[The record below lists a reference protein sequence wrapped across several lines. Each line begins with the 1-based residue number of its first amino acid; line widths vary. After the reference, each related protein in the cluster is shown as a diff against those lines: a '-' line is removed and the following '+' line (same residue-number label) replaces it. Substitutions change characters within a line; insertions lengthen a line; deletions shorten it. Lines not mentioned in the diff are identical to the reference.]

1 MFRRVGDSNA
11 GPREPADDKLVRGV
25 DFDGLV
31 VPEWAV
37 GTRRVFPWQ
46 HSAFAS
52 RGLDM
57 DGLVRRERRKQNS
70 KPTPLTVVGSDMS
83 KPVIYLVMGSFRKKE
98 NAEKLGA
105 EHTGIGTAVS
115 KVVSDGRT
123 MYRLLAGPIEK
134 ASLTSVR
141 FNLAKAGIRNSWAI
155 RLCRGSFTI
164 PPCKPVVQQAALP

>member
-1 MFRRVGDSNA
+1 
-11 GPREPADDKLVRGV
+11 
-25 DFDGLV
+25 
-31 VPEWAV
+31 
-37 GTRRVFPWQ
+37 
-46 HSAFAS
+46 
-52 RGLDM
+52 M

-134 ASLTSVR
+134 ASLTRR
-141 FNLAKAGIRNSWAI
+141 FNLAKAGIRNSWAFGCAAAVSQY
-155 RLCRGSFTI
+155 RLASRSCSRPHCPSVLIEIQEIEFLVNQHTNYLI
-164 PPCKPVVQQAALP
+164 LV